1 MNLRMI
7 FNLYKPVRWTS
18 FDVVKKIRGI
28 THEKKVGHGGTLD
41 PFAEGV
47 LIIGTGKDTKVL
59 SDITD
64 KRKSYLATLTLGKTT
79 NTLDVEGKVTEQKPI
94 PNLTSDTVRI
104 ILSGFTGKQKQIPPM
119 FSAKKVKGVRLY
131 ILARKNKTIEREP
144 RQINIY
150 NIDFVSLDNDT
161 LIFSVTCS
169 KGTYVRVLG
178 KDIAE
183 ALGTVG
189 YLTKLVRTNV
199 GDYTVSDSVTIEQFE
214 KRWIPTEV

>member
-1 MNLRMI
+1 MI

-79 NTLDVEGKVTEQKPI
+79 NTLDVEGKVTEQIPI
-94 PNLTSDTVRI
+94 TNLTSDTVRI
-104 ILSGFTGKQKQIPPM
+104 ILSGFKGKQKQIPPM

-131 ILARKNKTIEREP
+131 KLARKNKTIEREP

-161 LIFSVTCS
+161 LTFSVACS

-199 GDYTVSDSVTIEQFE
+199 GEYTVSDSVTIEQFE